1 MVYYNR
7 YSKYEGNG
15 KIGFIPY
22 LALSPKPTDKTM
34 LFEKGKTQLNTVSND
49 YYGSPYWE
57 WLLRSANAS
66 LGTDEFEWPDNS
78 VITIPYPLL
87 DTINEIQSKIEQYQ
101 NRY

>member
-22 LALSPKPTDKTM
+22 LPINQKSTDKSV
-34 LFEKGKTQLNTVSND
+34 LFEKGKTQLNIVSNT
-49 YYGSPYWE
+49 YYGSPYFE
-57 WLLRSANAS
+57 WLLRYANVS
-66 LGTDEFEWPDNS
+66 LGADEFEWPDNS
-78 VITIPYPLL
+78 IIVIPYPLL
-87 DTINEIQSKIEQYQ
+87 DTINELQTKIEQYQ